1 MRTSDPL
8 TKDLN
13 MFVAVLFLPVV
24 AGNLFMESSLH
35 SFPKITERSG
45 YVKTYMIFDP
55 CNMNKPGNRT
65 VSCAQL
71 KMEGNNET
79 RDYLITPYTNFNVR
93 CDMDTNGGGWTVIQ
107 RRSWDELEGNGFEK
121 SEKDYEEGFRGG
133 ASSYWIGLNNIH
145 ALTSH
150 PSSDQVLRIEL
161 KTLKD
166 ETIIVQYGKF
176 KVGPKKDGYR
186 LTIGDY
192 TSPNGPDYDGL
203 AFHDQTTFSVVK
215 KTDRVD
221 PCSGSLKTG
230 GWWFPP
236 FGCSFSNLNGRKLK
250 GDVPKNNMG
259 FGITW
264 YKTGDFD
271 SYRNGYKSVEMKVRD
286 VDFELC
292 MGRISA

>member
-13 MFVAVLFLPVV
+13 MFVAALFLPVV
-24 AGNLFMESSLH
+24 AGKLFMESSLH

-45 YVKTYMIFDP
+45 YVKT
-55 CNMNKPGNRT
+55 CNMSKPGNRT

-79 RDYLITPYTNFNVR
+79 GDYFISPYTNFSVR

-145 ALTSH
+145 ALTTH
-150 PSSDQVLRIEL
+150 PNSDQVLRIEL
-161 KTLKD
+161 TSLKD

-192 TSPNGPDYDGL
+192 RSPNALD
-203 AFHDQTTFSVVK
+203 
-215 KTDRVD
+215 
-221 PCSGSLKTG
+221 
-230 GWWFPP
+230 
-236 FGCSFSNLNGRKLK
+236 
-250 GDVPKNNMG
+250 
-259 FGITW
+259 
-264 YKTGDFD
+264 
-271 SYRNGYKSVEMKVRD
+271 
-286 VDFELC
+286 
-292 MGRISA
+292 